1 MLSFKSFILSLDES
15 FKDILQQKP
24 HLKQYLI
31 QYKSALESS
40 GHKYSDHMI
49 RYLIKEHEAGRL
61 TPDHPDLHHTLSTL
75 KTHVNQHGIKDPTGM
90 KFNDLHITMKPYFG
104 IAITKKAR
112 AEDGRELIHEEPE
125 IKTYH
130 IKTKEASQHFYGG
143 GENGPAKYGTSWCV
157 SVRSPNCKFGKTY
170 GSMYTIHH
178 KDPKTGQEHWWA
190 YHPEQHI
197 ITSQKNDGEKP
208 AENFIKDNPT
218 FKKAIESAKTHWESN
233 KEKRDEEPSKYDK
246 YLKEQ
251 NPIKLVP
258 ITVGLSHQDRDIKQR
273 HIDKI
278 INLQDE
284 NFAKSILDSKHPALT
299 TEHIHSIARD
309 FGHLFS
315 DKDINNDF
323 IHNHFKNM
331 SNEQIDELL
340 KNKTSVLYHTKNFN
354 KSLNL
359 SSTNSR

>member
-24 HLKQYLI
+24 HLKQHLI

-61 TPDHPDLHHTLSTL
+61 TPDHPDLHQTLSTL
-75 KTHVNQHGIKDPTGM
+75 KTHLSHHGIKDPTSL
-90 KFNDLHITMKPYFG
+90 KFDELHKSLKPFFN
-104 IAITKKAR
+104 TSSSKKAR
-112 AEDGRELIHEEPE
+112 AEEERKLINTDKESGFN
-125 IKTYH
+125 TYH
-130 IKTKEASQHFYGG
+130 ITSKEASQHFYGG

-157 SVRSPNCKFGKTY
+157 SARSANCQFNKKY

-178 KDPKTGQEHWWA
+178 KDPKTGQERWWA

-208 AENFIKDNPT
+208 ADDFIKNNPN
-218 FKKAIESAKTHWESN
+218 FKKSIDAAKQHWKSN
-233 KEKRDEEPSKYDK
+233 KEQREAESSKYDK

-251 NPIKLVP
+251 NPIKLMP
-258 ITVGLSHQDRDIKQR
+258 IVVGLSHQDRDIKQR

-278 INLQDE
+278 VNLQDE
-284 NFAKSILDSKHPALT
+284 NFAKSILDSKHPAIT
-299 TEHIHSIARD
+299 TNHIHNIASN
-309 FGHLFS
+309 FGHLFL
-315 DKDINNDF
+315 DKDTNTDF

-331 SNEQIDELL
+331 SHDQINELL
-340 KNKTSVLYHTKNFN
+340 NNKKSVLYHTKIFN
-354 KSLNL
+354 KSLKI
-359 SSTNSR
+359 